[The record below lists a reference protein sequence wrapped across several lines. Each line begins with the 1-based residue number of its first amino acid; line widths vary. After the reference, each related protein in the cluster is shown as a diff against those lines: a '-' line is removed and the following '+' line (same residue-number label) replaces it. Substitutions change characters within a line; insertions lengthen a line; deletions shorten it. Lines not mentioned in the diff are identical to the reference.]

1 MGICPYLDLINVH
14 AFSSI
19 AHVSYP
25 NMYLLVRHI
34 KKKNAARR
42 AQAAA
47 HAPGAPAEHDASTT
61 GSAGEAG
68 HDVAPAAKDKDA
80 PKAEPTPEAR
90 AELKAVKTRRR
101 KYRWKL
107 IAGLVLPFFLASVD
121 LTIVASALPFVASY
135 FGAIGQ
141 LNWIV
146 TAYAL
151 TSTAFM

>member
-1 MGICPYLDLINVH
+1 
-14 AFSSI
+14 
-19 AHVSYP
+19 
-25 NMYLLVRHI
+25 MYLLFRTI
-34 KKKNAARR
+34 KIKHAARR

-47 HAPGAPAEHDASTT
+47 TATGAPAENDTARTAEDARTDIT
-61 GSAGEAG
+61 
-68 HDVAPAAKDKDA
+68 PAAKNEEV
-80 PKAEPTPEAR
+80 PKAEPTAEER
-90 AELKAVKTRRR
+90 AELKAVKSRRR

-121 LTIVASALPFVASY
+121 LTIVASALPFIASY
-135 FGAIGQ
+135 FGEIGQ